1 MVQGNIIESQ
11 LKDLKVESVMHYQ
24 NGKDALIQ
32 IRNFLPDLVISAM
45 YLPDMTGIDLVHAL
59 RDDPKLETIPFMLVS
74 SETSFSMLDPIRQ
87 AGVIAI
93 LPKPFKPGDIQ
104 KALYATVEHINPDK
118 DALVD
123 IDLESLTTLI
133 VDDSPLA
140 RKHITRVLNS
150 LDITNITEA
159 ENGKDAVQMIEENFY
174 DLIVTDYNMP
184 EMDGEELIRHIR
196 ERSSQQSVPI
206 LMVTSEGDQSRI
218 SAVQQAGVSGICDK
232 PFETLTIKTL
242 IRQMMTEF

>member
-1 MVQGNIIESQ
+1 
-11 LKDLKVESVMHYQ
+11 MHYQ
-24 NGKDALIQ
+24 NGTDALDKIC
-32 IRNFLPDLVISAM
+32 NFLPDLVISAM

-59 RDDPKLETIPFMLVS
+59 RNDPKLETVPFMLVS

-104 KALYATVEHINPDK
+104 KALYATVEHISPDK
-118 DALVD
+118 DALAD
-123 IDLESLTTLI
+123 IDLDDLTTLI

-150 LDITNITEA
+150 LDITNISEA
-159 ENGKDAVQMIEENFY
+159 ENGKHAVEMIEENFY

-184 EMDGEELIRHIR
+184 EMDGEALIRHIR
-196 ERSSQQSVPI
+196 ERSSQRSVPI
-206 LMVTSEGDQSRI
+206 LMVISEGDQSRI

-232 PFETLTIKTL
+232 PFETMTIKTM
-242 IRQMMTEF
+242 IRQMMTEY